1 MIMGWCLHQNMMTK
15 LDTFFGKKCALIV
28 DNTLITVATAVI
40 TAVVFK
46 HYKKHSRQVLS
57 FNQCYKC
64 KHTTN
69 YTYKKKQS
77 SV

>member
-1 MIMGWCLHQNMMTK
+1 VIFTLGYDDKVGYIFWQ
-15 LDTFFGKKCALIV
+15 KCALIV

-46 HYKKHSRQVLS
+46 CCKKHSRQVLS

-64 KHTTN
+64 KHMTN

-77 SV
+77 CV